1 MAQYLLRRLIFTL
14 FVLFAVSVVMFVS
27 LRLLPGGPLE
37 ALLGDQVSG
46 ENIAE
51 MERRL
56 GLDKPIPVQYALYLK
71 NILKGDLGRSIKS
84 GSPVIKEIL
93 TRFPAS
99 LQLAIISMLISSF
112 IGVLVGIISALKPGT
127 LFDYSSMLLALL
139 GRGMP
144 EFWLALLLIL
154 FFSIRLGWLPAGGRG
169 SLENLILPVITLAAS
184 GTALTARLT
193 RSSMLDVVH
202 SDYVRTARVK
212 GLSELT
218 VVYRHMLKN
227 ALIPVIT
234 TIGLVFGYAL
244 GGSVIV
250 ETIFAWP
257 GMGRLIV
264 EAIFQRDYPIVQGAI
279 LVYALT
285 FSLVNLFV
293 DITYGYLDPRLRT
306 VGIK

>member
-1 MAQYLLRRLIFTL
+1 MVKYLFQRFIFTL

-27 LRLLPGGPLE
+27 IRLLPGGPLE
-37 ALLGDQVSG
+37 AMLGDQVSG
-46 ENIAE
+46 EYIE
-51 MERRL
+51 QMEKRL
-56 GLDKPIPVQYALYLK
+56 GLDKPIPVQYALYLG
-71 NILKGDLGRSIKS
+71 NILKGDFGRSIKS
-84 GSPVIKEIL
+84 GAPVIEEIRN
-93 TRFPAS
+93 RFPAS
-99 LQLAIISMLISSF
+99 LQLAVLSMLISSS
-112 IGVLVGIISALKPGT
+112 IGVFVGVISALKPGS
-127 LFDYSSMLLALL
+127 LFDYSAMLIALL

-154 FFSIRLGWLPAGGRG
+154 LFSIKLGWLPAGGRG

-202 SDYVRTARVK
+202 SEYIRTARVK
-212 GLSELT
+212 GLSELAI
-218 VVYRHMLKN
+218 VYRHMLKN
-227 ALIPVIT
+227 GLIPVIT

-264 EAIFQRDYPIVQGAI
+264 ESIFQRDYPIVQGAI

-285 FSLVNLFV
+285 FSLVNLIV
-293 DITYGYLDPRLRT
+293 DITYGYLDPR
-306 VGIK
+306 ISHK